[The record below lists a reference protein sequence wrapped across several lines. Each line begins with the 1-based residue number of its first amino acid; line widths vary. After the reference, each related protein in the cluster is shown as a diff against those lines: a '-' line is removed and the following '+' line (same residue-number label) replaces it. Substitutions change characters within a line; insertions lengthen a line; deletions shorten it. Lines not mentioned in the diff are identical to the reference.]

1 MSRAL
6 QPLYQFHTDIR
17 NGTLDYRANKPDQAT
32 MRPGCVSTCIE
43 HVKYIGRQM
52 DALTDEM
59 TE

>member
-1 MSRAL
+1 MIL
-6 QPLYQFHTDIR
+6 KFKTD
-17 NGTLDYRANKPDQAT
+17 NFKPNQAT

-43 HVKYIGRQM
+43 HVEYIERQM